1 MGLTQPTLGS
11 ASTLITVL
19 SLSRLQIY
27 DHTTSE
33 FLLLQYLGLLVLCKC
48 STEMKSSTVRRLHLP
63 LCVVTVDLKPPSI
76 TLYNNS
82 TDCYKNNVYSSVK
95 LQMPNLL

>member
-1 MGLTQPTLGS
+1 MGLTQPALGS

-33 FLLLQYLGLLVLCKC
+33 FLLLQYLGLLVL
-48 STEMKSSTVRRLHLP
+48 
-63 LCVVTVDLKPPSI
+63 
-76 TLYNNS
+76 
-82 TDCYKNNVYSSVK
+82 
-95 LQMPNLL
+95 